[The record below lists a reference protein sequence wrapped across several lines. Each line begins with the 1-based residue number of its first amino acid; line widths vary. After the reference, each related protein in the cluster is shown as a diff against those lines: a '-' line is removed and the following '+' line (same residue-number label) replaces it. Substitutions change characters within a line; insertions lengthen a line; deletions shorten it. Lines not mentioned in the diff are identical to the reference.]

1 MAPNGAGAGVV
12 KALMPTLSEAYPSES
27 ERAALRALSKQFKDE
42 AAATAEIARLSADLT
57 LPKGSIH
64 VMSDVHGEDA
74 KMRHII
80 NNASGTLRPLVDRVF
95 AERLPSDRQELLT
108 LLFYPVETLDQRLKG
123 LSAEGR
129 RAFVLRALDDLLIVL
144 RTLASRTSIQR
155 VGEVLPADYADILR
169 EMLHESFSARGA
181 AYVAAIVDPLVAQG
195 GEINFIRLVVR
206 VVRNLAVSEVI
217 VAGDCVDRGPRGD
230 RVIEYLRH
238 LPRVA
243 ITWGNH
249 DVAWLG
255 AALGHDA
262 LIAHVLRLSTRYRR
276 LSQLEE
282 GYGLTMQPL
291 ERLVRTDYAEDPAEC
306 FVPHGTGLRETLT
319 VARMQKAAAV
329 MQFKLEGQ
337 MIARHPEW
345 NLDHRRLLRTIDL
358 EKGTIVVDGKTYPLK
373 DRLFPTI
380 DQRDPEALSEG
391 EQQCL
396 NRMRASFLKSPLL
409 WDHAQFM
416 VARGSSWLSRDN
428 HLIFHGCVP
437 VDEGGTFLSLTI
449 DGEPRAGRALFDAID
464 RVVTRALNHR
474 QPKDLDFLWYLWS
487 GPLSPMFGKDRI
499 TTLERDLI
507 ADHALQKETK
517 NPYFSLIHDRA
528 FCERVLEEFGCLRSG
543 LIVNGHVPVKIDAG
557 ESPVKRGGNA
567 ITIDGAFSEAYGDH
581 GYTLVLESDR
591 TFLARHHHFESVEA
605 AVRDGVD
612 IIPTIASIR
621 EFDPPRL
628 VGDTEEGGRIRAD
641 IALLS
646 RLIDAYRHH
655 RL

>member
-1 MAPNGAGAGVV
+1 MPNAALDGVSD
-12 KALMPTLSEAYPSES
+12 L
-27 ERAALRALSKQFKDE
+27 AALRALSKQFRNE
-42 AAATAEIARLSADLT
+42 ASATAEIARLTADLT

-95 AERLPSDRQELLT
+95 ADRPASDRQQLLT
-108 LLFYPVETLDQRLKG
+108 LLFYPVETLEQRLKG
-123 LSAEGR
+123 LSADDR
-129 RAFVLRALDDLLIVL
+129 RAFVLRAVDDLLIVL
-144 RTLASRTSIQR
+144 KTLASRTSIQR
-155 VGEVLPADYADILR
+155 VGEVLPAEYAEILR

-181 AYVAAIVDPLVAQG
+181 AYVAAIVDPLLAQG

-206 VVRNLAVSEVI
+206 VVRNLAVSEVV

-230 RVIEYLRH
+230 RVIEYLRN

-249 DVAWLG
+249 DLAWLG

-262 LIAHVLRLSTRYRR
+262 LIAHVLRISTRYRR

-282 GYGLTMQPL
+282 GYGITMQPL
-291 ERLVRTDYAEDPAEC
+291 ERLVRTDYGDDPASC
-306 FVPHGTGLRETLT
+306 FMPHGTGLRETLT
-319 VARMQKAAAV
+319 IARMQKAAAV

-345 NLDHRRLLRTIDL
+345 NLERRRLFRTIDL
-358 EKGTIVVDGKTYPLK
+358 QKGTIQVDGKAYPLK
-373 DRLFPTI
+373 DRHFPTV
-380 DQRDPEALSEG
+380 DPADPEALSEG
-391 EQQCL
+391 ERLCL
-396 NRMRASFLKSPLL
+396 DRLRTSFLKSPLL
-409 WDHAQFM
+409 WDHARFM
-416 VARGSSWLSRDN
+416 VARGSSWLRRDN

-437 VDEGGTFLSLTI
+437 VDEGGAFLSLAI

-464 RVVTRALNHR
+464 DVVARALNHR
-474 QPKDLDFLWYLWS
+474 EPRDLDFLWYLWS

-507 ADHALQKETK
+507 EDPALQRETK
-517 NPYFSLIHDRA
+517 NPYFTLIHDRA
-528 FCERVLEEFGCLRSG
+528 FCERVLEEFGCDRSG

-581 GYTLVLESDR
+581 GYTLVLESGR
-591 TFLARHHHFESVEA
+591 TFLARHHHFESVAA

-612 IIPTIASIR
+612 IIPTLATIR
-621 EFDPPRL
+621 DFDPPRL
-628 VGDTEEGGRIRAD
+628 VGDTEEGERIRAD

-646 RLIDAYRHH
+646 RLVAAYRHH

>member
-1 MAPNGAGAGVV
+1 MPNAFLDAGSD
-12 KALMPTLSEAYPSES
+12 L
-27 ERAALRALSKQFKDE
+27 AALRALSKQFKNE
-42 AAATAEIARLSADLT
+42 ASATAEIARLTADLT

-95 AERLPSDRQELLT
+95 AERPSSDRQELLS
-108 LLFYPVETLDQRLKG
+108 LLFYPVETLEQRLKG
-123 LSAEGR
+123 LSADDR
-129 RAFVLRALDDLLIVL
+129 RAFVLRAVDDLLIVL

-155 VGEVLPADYADILR
+155 VAEVLPAEYAEILR

-181 AYVAAIVDPLVAQG
+181 AYVAAIVDPLVGQG
-195 GEINFIRLVVR
+195 GETNFIRLVVR

-230 RVIEYLRH
+230 RVIEYLRN

-249 DVAWLG
+249 DLAWLG

-262 LIAHVLRLSTRYRR
+262 LIAQVLRISTRYRR

-282 GYGLTMQPL
+282 GYGITMQPL
-291 ERLVRTDYAEDPAEC
+291 ERLVRTDYGDDPASC
-306 FVPHGTGLRETLT
+306 FMPHGTGLRETLT
-319 VARMQKAAAV
+319 IARMQKAAAV

-345 NLDHRRLLRTIDL
+345 NLDHRRLFRTIDL
-358 EKGTIVVDGKTYPLK
+358 QKGTILVDGKAYPLK
-373 DRLFPTI
+373 DRHFPTV
-380 DQRDPEALSEG
+380 DPKDPEALSEG
-391 EQQCL
+391 ERQCL
-396 NRMRASFLKSPLL
+396 DRMRTSFLMSPLL
-409 WDHAQFM
+409 WDHARFM
-416 VARGSSWLSRDN
+416 VARGSSWLRRDN
-428 HLIFHGCVP
+428 HLVFHGCVP
-437 VDEGGTFLSLTI
+437 VDEGGAFLSLAV
-449 DGEPRAGRALFDAID
+449 DGELRAGRALFDAID
-464 RVVTRALNHR
+464 DVVARALNHR
-474 QPKDLDFLWYLWS
+474 EPKDLDSLWYLWS

-507 ADHALQKETK
+507 KDPALQKETK
-517 NPYFSLIHDRA
+517 NPYFTLIHDRA
-528 FCERVLEEFGCLRSG
+528 FCERVLEEFGCDRSG

-581 GYTLVLESDR
+581 GYTLVLESGR
-591 TFLARHHHFESVEA
+591 TFLACHHHFESVAA

-612 IIPTIASIR
+612 IIPTLATIR
-621 EFDPPRL
+621 DFDPPRR
-628 VGDTEEGGRIRAD
+628 VGDTEEGERIRAD

-646 RLIDAYRHH
+646 RLVAAYRHH

>member
-1 MAPNGAGAGVV
+1 MPAAAP
-12 KALMPTLSEAYPSES
+12 PTEAEL
-27 ERAALRALSKQFKDE
+27 AALRALSKRFKDQD
-42 AAATAEIARLSADLT
+42 AATAEIARLTAELT
-57 LPKGSIH
+57 LPKGAVH
-64 VMSDVHGEDA
+64 VMSDVHGEDV
-74 KMRHII
+74 KLRHII

-95 AERLPSDRQELLT
+95 AERPKADREALLS
-108 LLFYPVETLDQRLKG
+108 LLFYPVDTLDQRLKD
-123 LSAEGR
+123 LSSEER
-129 RAFVLRALDDLLIVL
+129 RTFVLRALDDLLTVV

-155 VGEVLPADYADILR
+155 VEQVLPAEYSEILR
-169 EMLHESFSARGA
+169 EMLHESFAARGS
-181 AYVAAIVDPLVAQG
+181 AYVAAIVDPLLAQG
-195 GEINFIRLVVR
+195 RELNFIRLVVR

-249 DVAWLG
+249 DLAWLG
-255 AALGHDA
+255 AALGHEA
-262 LIAHVLRLSTRYRR
+262 LIAHVLRISLRYRR

-291 ERLVRTDYAEDPAEC
+291 ERLARTVYADDPADR
-306 FVPHGTGLRETLT
+306 FMPHGTGLRETLAM
-319 VARMQKAAAV
+319 ARMQKAAAV

-337 MIARHPEW
+337 TIARHPEW
-345 NLDHRRLLRTIDL
+345 NLDHRRVLRTIDGDQ
-358 EKGTIVVDGKTYPLK
+358 GTVVVDGKTHALR
-373 DRLFPTI
+373 DRHFPTI
-380 DQRDPEALSEG
+380 DPRDPEALSAD

-396 NRMRASFLKSPLL
+396 TRMRASFLSSPLL
-409 WDHAQFM
+409 WDHARFM
-416 VARGSSWLSRDN
+416 VARGSSWLRRDN

-437 VDEGGTFLSLTI
+437 VNQSGEFLPMVI

-464 RVVTRALNHR
+464 DVVSRALNHR
-474 QPKDLDFLWYLWS
+474 APADLDFLWYLWS

-507 ADHALQKETK
+507 ADPATHAETK
-517 NPYFSLIHDRA
+517 NPYFSLIHDPA
-528 FCERVLEEFGCLRSG
+528 FCERVLEEFGCDRGG

-581 GYTLVLESDR
+581 GYTLVLESER
-591 TFLARHHHFESVEA
+591 TFLARHHHFESVAA

-621 EFDPPRL
+621 EFETPRV
-628 VGDTEEGGRIRAD
+628 VGDTEEGVRIRAD

-646 RLIDAYRHH
+646 CLVDAYRHH
-655 RL
+655 RM

>member
-1 MAPNGAGAGVV
+1 MSNAAPDANSD
-12 KALMPTLSEAYPSES
+12 L
-27 ERAALRALSKQFKDE
+27 AALRSLSKQFKDE
-42 AAATAEIARLSADLT
+42 AAATAEIARLTADLT

-64 VMSDVHGEDA
+64 VMSDVHGEDV

-95 AERLPSDRQELLT
+95 ADRPRSDREDLLT
-108 LLFYPVETLDQRLKG
+108 LLFYPVETLEQRLKG

-129 RAFVLRALDDLLIVL
+129 RAFVLRVLNDLLVVL
-144 RTLASRTSIQR
+144 KTLASRTSIQR
-155 VGEVLPADYADILR
+155 VGEVLPAEYAEILR
-169 EMLHESFSARGA
+169 EMLHESFSARGS
-181 AYVAAIVDPLVAQG
+181 AYVAAIADPLLAQG
-195 GEINFIRLVVR
+195 GEVNFIRLVVR
-206 VVRNLAVSEVI
+206 AVRNLVVSEVI

-249 DVAWLG
+249 DLAWLG

-262 LIAHVLRLSTRYRR
+262 LIAHVLRISTRYRR

-291 ERLVRTDYAEDPAEC
+291 ERLVRTAYGDDPAEC
-306 FVPHGTGLRETLT
+306 FMPHGTGLRETLT

-329 MQFKLEGQ
+329 LQFKLEGQ
-337 MIARHPEW
+337 LMARHPEW
-345 NLDHRRLLRTIDL
+345 NLDHRRLFKTLDPR
-358 EKGTIVVDGKTYPLK
+358 KGTIVVDGKTHALK
-373 DRLFPTI
+373 DRYFPTV
-380 DQRDPEALSEG
+380 DPNDPEALSEA

-409 WDHAQFM
+409 WDHARFM
-416 VARGSSWLSRDN
+416 VSRGSSWLSRDN

-437 VDEGGTFLSLTI
+437 VDEGGAFLPMTV

-464 RVVTRALNHR
+464 VAVTRALNHR
-474 QPKDLDFLWYLWS
+474 EPGDLDLLWYLWS

-507 ADHALQKETK
+507 ADPALQKETK
-517 NPYFSLIHDRA
+517 NPYFTLIHDRA
-528 FCERVLEEFGCLRSG
+528 FCERVLLEFGCDRSG

-605 AVRDGVD
+605 AVREGVD

-621 EFDPPRL
+621 DFDPPRV
-628 VGDTEEGGRIRAD
+628 VGDTEEGGRVRAD

-646 RLIDAYRHH
+646 RLVEAYRHH

>member
-1 MAPNGAGAGVV
+1 M
-12 KALMPTLSEAYPSES
+12 
-27 ERAALRALSKQFKDE
+27 
-42 AAATAEIARLSADLT
+42 
-57 LPKGSIH
+57 
-64 VMSDVHGEDA
+64 
-74 KMRHII
+74 
-80 NNASGTLRPLVDRVF
+80 
-95 AERLPSDRQELLT
+95 
-108 LLFYPVETLDQRLKG
+108 LFR
-123 LSAEGR
+123 S
-129 RAFVLRALDDLLIVL
+129 LDDLLTVV

-155 VGEVLPADYADILR
+155 VEQVLPAEYSEILR
-169 EMLHESFSARGA
+169 EMLHESFAARGS
-181 AYVAAIVDPLVAQG
+181 AYVAAIVDPLLAQG
-195 GEINFIRLVVR
+195 RELNFIRLVVR

-249 DVAWLG
+249 DLAWLG
-255 AALGHDA
+255 AALGHEA
-262 LIAHVLRLSTRYRR
+262 LIAHVLRISLRYRR

-291 ERLVRTDYAEDPAEC
+291 ERLARTVYADDPADR
-306 FVPHGTGLRETLT
+306 FMPHGTGLRETLAM
-319 VARMQKAAAV
+319 ARMQKAAAV

-337 MIARHPEW
+337 TIARHPEW
-345 NLDHRRLLRTIDL
+345 NLDHRRVLRTIDGDQ
-358 EKGTIVVDGKTYPLK
+358 GTVVVDGKTHALR
-373 DRLFPTI
+373 DRHFPTI
-380 DQRDPEALSEG
+380 DPRDPEALSAD

-396 NRMRASFLKSPLL
+396 TRMRASFLSSPLL
-409 WDHAQFM
+409 WDHARFM
-416 VARGSSWLSRDN
+416 VARGSSWLRRDN

-437 VDEGGTFLSLTI
+437 VNQSGEFLPMVI

-464 RVVTRALNHR
+464 DVVSRALNHR
-474 QPKDLDFLWYLWS
+474 APADLDFLWYLWS

-507 ADHALQKETK
+507 ADPATHAETK
-517 NPYFSLIHDRA
+517 NPYFSLIHDLA
-528 FCERVLEEFGCLRSG
+528 FCERVLEEFGCDRGG

-581 GYTLVLESDR
+581 GYTLVLESER
-591 TFLARHHHFESVEA
+591 TFLARHHHFESVAA

-621 EFDPPRL
+621 EFETPRV
-628 VGDTEEGGRIRAD
+628 VGDTEEGVRIRAD

-646 RLIDAYRHH
+646 CLVDAYRHH
-655 RL
+655 RM

>member
-1 MAPNGAGAGVV
+1 MPNAFLDAGSD
-12 KALMPTLSEAYPSES
+12 L
-27 ERAALRALSKQFKDE
+27 AALRALSKQFKNE
-42 AAATAEIARLSADLT
+42 ASATAEIARLTADLT

-95 AERLPSDRQELLT
+95 AERPSSDRQELLS
-108 LLFYPVETLDQRLKG
+108 LLFYPVETLEQRLKG
-123 LSAEGR
+123 LSADDR
-129 RAFVLRALDDLLIVL
+129 RAFVLRAVDDLLIVL

-155 VGEVLPADYADILR
+155 VAEVLPAEYAEILR

-181 AYVAAIVDPLVAQG
+181 AYVAAIVDPLVGQG
-195 GEINFIRLVVR
+195 GETNFIRLVVR

-230 RVIEYLRH
+230 RVIEYLRN

-249 DVAWLG
+249 DLAWLG
-255 AALGHDA
+255 ATLGHDA
-262 LIAHVLRLSTRYRR
+262 LIAQVLRISTRYRR

-282 GYGLTMQPL
+282 GYGITMQPL
-291 ERLVRTDYAEDPAEC
+291 ERLVRTDYGDDPASC
-306 FVPHGTGLRETLT
+306 FMPHGTGLRETLT
-319 VARMQKAAAV
+319 IARMQKAAAV

-345 NLDHRRLLRTIDL
+345 NLDHRRLFRTVDL
-358 EKGTIVVDGKTYPLK
+358 QRGTILVDGQACPLK
-373 DRLFPTI
+373 DRHFPTV
-380 DQRDPEALSEG
+380 DPGDPEALSDG
-391 EQQCL
+391 ERQCL
-396 NRMRASFLKSPLL
+396 DRMRTSFLASPLL
-409 WDHAQFM
+409 WDHARFM
-416 VARGSSWLSRDN
+416 VAHGSSWLRRDN
-428 HLIFHGCVP
+428 HLVFHGCVP
-437 VDEGGTFLSLTI
+437 VDQGGAFLSLAV
-449 DGEPRAGRALFDAID
+449 DGELRAGRALFDAID
-464 RVVTRALNHR
+464 DVVARALNHR
-474 QPKDLDFLWYLWS
+474 EPQDLDFLWYLWS

-507 ADHALQKETK
+507 EDPALQKETK
-517 NPYFSLIHDRA
+517 NPYFTLIHDRA
-528 FCERVLEEFGCLRSG
+528 FCERVLEEFGCDRSG

-581 GYTLVLESDR
+581 GYTLVLESGR
-591 TFLARHHHFESVEA
+591 TFLARHHHFESVAA

-612 IIPTIASIR
+612 IIPTLATIR
-621 EFDPPRL
+621 DFDPPRR
-628 VGDTEEGGRIRAD
+628 VGDTEEGERIRAD

-646 RLIDAYRHH
+646 RLVAAYRHH

>member
-1 MAPNGAGAGVV
+1 
-12 KALMPTLSEAYPSES
+12 MPTSGAIPSVGS
-27 ERAALRALSKQFKDE
+27 NLAALRALSRQFKDE
-42 AAATAEIARLSADLT
+42 AAATAEIARLTADLT
-57 LPKGSIH
+57 LRKGSIH

-95 AERLPSDRQELLT
+95 AERPASERGLLLT
-108 LLFYPVETLDQRLKG
+108 LLFYPVETLDEHLKG
-123 LSAEGR
+123 LSPPDR
-129 RAFVLRALDDLLIVL
+129 RAFVLRALNDLLVVL
-144 RTLASRTSIQR
+144 RTLAARTTIHR
-155 VGEVLPADYADILR
+155 MRELLPAEYAEILR
-169 EMLHESFSARGA
+169 EMLHESFSARGS
-181 AYVAAIVDPLVAQG
+181 AYVDAIVDPLLVQG

-238 LPRVA
+238 LPKVA

-249 DVAWLG
+249 DLAWLG

-262 LIAHVLRLSTRYRR
+262 LIAHVLRISTRYRR

-291 ERLVRTDYAEDPAEC
+291 ERLVRTDYADDPAAC
-306 FVPHGTGLRETLT
+306 FMPHGTGLRETVT
-319 VARMQKAAAV
+319 IARMQKAAAV

-358 EKGTIVVDGKTYPLK
+358 QKGTIQVDGKTHPLK
-373 DRLFPTI
+373 DRHFPTVNPN
-380 DQRDPEALSEG
+380 DPEALSEN
-391 EQQCL
+391 ETQCL

-409 WDHAQFM
+409 WDHARFM
-416 VARGSSWLSRDN
+416 VARGASWLRRDN

-437 VDEGGTFLSLTI
+437 TDETGAFLPLAI
-449 DGEPRAGRALFDAID
+449 DGVPRSGRALFDAID
-464 RVVTRALNHR
+464 EVVTRALNHR
-474 QPKDLDFLWYLWS
+474 EGADLDFLWYLWS

-507 ADHALQKETK
+507 EDPALQKETK
-517 NPYFSLIHDRA
+517 NPYFTLIHDHG
-528 FCERVLEEFGCLRSG
+528 FCERVLEEFGCDRSG

-612 IIPTIASIR
+612 IIPTIATIR
-621 EFDPPRL
+621 DFDPPRL
-628 VGDTEEGGRIRAD
+628 VGDTEEGEQIRAD
-641 IALLS
+641 IALLTS
-646 RLIDAYRHH
+646 LIEAYR
-655 RL
+655 RRWI

>member
-1 MAPNGAGAGVV
+1 
-12 KALMPTLSEAYPSES
+12 MPDADREPDTDL
-27 ERAALRALSKQFKDE
+27 AALRALSRQFKDV
-42 AAATAEIARLSADLT
+42 ASATAEIARLTADLT
-57 LPKGSIH
+57 LPKGAIH
-64 VMSDVHGEDA
+64 VMSDVHGEDV

-95 AERLPSDRQELLT
+95 AERPPGDRQELLS

-123 LSAEGR
+123 LSAESR
-129 RAFVLRALDDLLIVL
+129 RAFVLRALDDLLVVV

-155 VGEVLPADYADILR
+155 VGEVLPAEYAEILR
-169 EMLHESFSARGA
+169 EMLHESFSARGS
-181 AYVAAIVDPLVAQG
+181 AYVAAIVDPLLAQG
-195 GEINFIRLVVR
+195 GETDFIRLVVR
-206 VVRNLAVSEVI
+206 VVRNLAVSETI

-249 DVAWLG
+249 DLAWLG

-262 LIAHVLRLSTRYRR
+262 LIAHVLRISTRYRR

-291 ERLVRTDYAEDPAEC
+291 ERLVRTDYADDPALC
-306 FVPHGTGLRETLT
+306 FKPHGTGLRETLT
-319 VARMQKAAAV
+319 MARMQKAAAV
-329 MQFKLEGQ
+329 LQFKLEGQ

-345 NLDHRRLLRTIDL
+345 NLDHRRLFRTLDL
-358 EKGTIVVDGKTYPLK
+358 AKGTVVVDGKTYPLK
-373 DRLFPTI
+373 DRHFPTV
-380 DQRDPEALSEG
+380 DPKNPEALSES

-409 WDHAQFM
+409 WDHARFM

-437 VDEGGTFLSLTI
+437 VDEAGAFLPLVV
-449 DGEPRAGRALFDAID
+449 DGRPRAGRALFDAID
-464 RVVTRALNHR
+464 DVVARALNHR
-474 QPKDLDFLWYLWS
+474 LPEDLDFLWYLWS

-507 ADHALQKETK
+507 EDPALQKETK
-517 NPYFSLIHDRA
+517 NPYFTFIHDRG
-528 FCERVLEEFGCLRSG
+528 FCERVLEEFGCHRSG

-557 ESPVKRGGNA
+557 ESPVKNGGNA
-567 ITIDGAFSEAYGDH
+567 ITIDGAFSQAYGDH

-612 IIPTIASIR
+612 IIPTLATIR
-621 EFDPPRL
+621 DFDPPRR
-628 VGDTEEGGRIRAD
+628 VGDTEEGERIRAD

-646 RLIDAYRHH
+646 RLVDAYRHH
-655 RL
+655 RV

>member
-1 MAPNGAGAGVV
+1 MPNAALDGVSD
-12 KALMPTLSEAYPSES
+12 L
-27 ERAALRALSKQFKDE
+27 AALRALSKQFRNE
-42 AAATAEIARLSADLT
+42 ASATAEIARLTADLT

-95 AERLPSDRQELLT
+95 ADRPASDRQQLLT
-108 LLFYPVETLDQRLKG
+108 LLFYPVETLEQRLKG
-123 LSAEGR
+123 LSADDR
-129 RAFVLRALDDLLIVL
+129 RAFVLRAVDDLLIVL
-144 RTLASRTSIQR
+144 KTLASRTSIQR
-155 VGEVLPADYADILR
+155 VGEVLPAEYAEILR

-181 AYVAAIVDPLVAQG
+181 AYVAAIVDPLLAQG

-206 VVRNLAVSEVI
+206 VVRNLAVSEVV

-230 RVIEYLRH
+230 RVIEYLRN

-249 DVAWLG
+249 DLAWLG

-262 LIAHVLRLSTRYRR
+262 LIAHVLRISTRYRR

-282 GYGLTMQPL
+282 GYGITMQPL
-291 ERLVRTDYAEDPAEC
+291 ERLVRTDYRDDPASC
-306 FVPHGTGLRETLT
+306 FMPHGTGLRETLT
-319 VARMQKAAAV
+319 IARMQKAAAV

-345 NLDHRRLLRTIDL
+345 NLEKRRLFRTIDL
-358 EKGTIVVDGKTYPLK
+358 QKGTIQVDGKAYPLK
-373 DRLFPTI
+373 DRHFPTV
-380 DQRDPEALSEG
+380 DPADPEALSEG
-391 EQQCL
+391 ERLCL
-396 NRMRASFLKSPLL
+396 DRLRTSFLMSPLL
-409 WDHAQFM
+409 WDHARFM
-416 VARGSSWLSRDN
+416 VARGSSWLRRDN

-437 VDEGGTFLSLTI
+437 VDEAGAFLSLAI

-464 RVVTRALNHR
+464 DVVARALNHR
-474 QPKDLDFLWYLWS
+474 EPRDLDFLWYLWS

-507 ADHALQKETK
+507 EDPALQRETK
-517 NPYFSLIHDRA
+517 NPYFTLIHDRA
-528 FCERVLEEFGCLRSG
+528 FCERVLEEFGCDRSG

-581 GYTLVLESDR
+581 GYTLVLESGR
-591 TFLARHHHFESVEA
+591 TFLARHHHFESVAA

-612 IIPTIASIR
+612 IIPTLATIR
-621 EFDPPRL
+621 DFDPPRL
-628 VGDTEEGGRIRAD
+628 VGDTEEGERIRAD

-646 RLIDAYRHH
+646 RLVAAYRHH